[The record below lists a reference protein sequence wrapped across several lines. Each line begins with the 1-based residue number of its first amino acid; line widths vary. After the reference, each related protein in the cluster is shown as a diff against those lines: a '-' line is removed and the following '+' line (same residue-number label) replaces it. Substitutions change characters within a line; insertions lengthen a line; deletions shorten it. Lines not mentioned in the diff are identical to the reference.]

1 MSDTEDHWAPPRLV
15 RPFEQEVYLNLVRT
29 AEFLSVGLTHLC
41 KRFGISPFQLNILRI
56 LRGAGPRGLA
66 SLSIADRMV
75 NRIPDV
81 TRVIDRLLAQGL
93 VARQRSTDDGRVV
106 LVRLTEKGL
115 QLLADMDEPLR
126 NLHVEQLRHMS
137 REELEALDDLLRVA
151 RESAAAP
158 AIKG

>member
-1 MSDTEDHWAPPRLV
+1 
-15 RPFEQEVYLNLVRT
+15 
-29 AEFLSVGLTHLC
+29 
-41 KRFGISPFQLNILRI
+41 
-56 LRGAGPRGLA
+56 
-66 SLSIADRMV
+66 MV